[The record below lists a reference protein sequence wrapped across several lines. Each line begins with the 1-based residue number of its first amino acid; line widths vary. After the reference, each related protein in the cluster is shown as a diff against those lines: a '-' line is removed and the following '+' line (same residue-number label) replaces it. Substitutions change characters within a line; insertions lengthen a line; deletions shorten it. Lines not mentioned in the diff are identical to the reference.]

1 MEATQQKKYIA
12 YYRVSTKHQGQDG
25 YGMEA
30 QKSYVERFVSQR
42 GGEILEYYLD
52 VESGKKTD
60 RRGLLQAIEASKRLG
75 ATIAVA
81 KLCRLARNA
90 SFIMA
95 LRDSK
100 VDFIACDMPEANAMT
115 IGIMALVAQ
124 DYRESVS
131 DNTRRGLQAKMKTG
145 WVPGNASNFTDDSR
159 RKGAQAVRAAA
170 MENENNRKA
179 ALHAKLLQDAGNTLK
194 QICEKLEEGGFK
206 TATGGKFYATSIC
219 RILKRYENK
228 TAV

>member
-1 MEATQQKKYIA
+1 MEATTQKKYIA

-30 QKSYVERFVSQR
+30 QKAYVERFVSQR
-42 GGEILEYYLD
+42 GGEIVEYYLD

-100 VDFIACDMPEANAMT
+100 VDFIA
-115 IGIMALVAQ
+115 
-124 DYRESVS
+124 
-131 DNTRRGLQAKMKTG
+131 
-145 WVPGNASNFTDDSR
+145 
-159 RKGAQAVRAAA
+159 
-170 MENENNRKA
+170 
-179 ALHAKLLQDAGNTLK
+179 
-194 QICEKLEEGGFK
+194 
-206 TATGGKFYATSIC
+206 
-219 RILKRYENK
+219 
-228 TAV
+228 